1 MLREQAGGRQGMR
14 RIDSVATG
22 LVLATAVLSL
32 FAPGDA
38 RAVVRHPRRTAPPDD
53 TKLLNVMSP
62 AMLSVE
68 VPAFETFTGPALK
81 VWPDGRRDYQV
92 DGCAVSALTTGTTVT
107 GLKLALGKTCTVDL
121 NRFFVF
127 PFDFPTA
134 DTMTLGDF
142 DSRITGNNKITAD
155 CLDACPDGTT
165 PTLHEHFVGSDLL
178 AHLEVE
184 LDVAIDDDARRAA
197 LTRWTSAM
205 RDGGGPDYVATARYQ
220 CDARFDRAAVAA
232 FDKIKPTAVTIGYR
246 LPAPKC

>member
-1 MLREQAGGRQGMR
+1 MR
-14 RIDSVATG
+14 RIGGATTG

-32 FAPGDA
+32 LAPGDA
-38 RAVVRHPRRTAPPDD
+38 RAVARHPRQAAPPDD

-68 VPAFETFTGPALK
+68 VAAFETFTGPALK

-107 GLKLALGKTCTVDL
+107 GLKLSLGKTCTVDL

-134 DTMTLGDF
+134 SAMTMGDF
-142 DSRITGNNKITAD
+142 NNRITGNDKITAD
-155 CLDACPDGTT
+155 CLDTCPDGAT

-184 LDVAIDDDARRAA
+184 LDVAIDDAPRRTA
-197 LTRWTSAM
+197 LTHWTSAM
-205 RDGGGPDYVATARYQ
+205 HDGGGPDYVAGARYQ

-232 FDKIKPTAVTIGYR
+232 FDKIKPTAVAIGYR
-246 LPAPKC
+246 LPVPKC